1 MGGELDLAWS
11 ALEWLIYLGVMI
23 GVVLG
28 VVFGFIKIGFKY
40 APFIVVIALLVWF
53 FGNGG

>member
-1 MGGELDLAWS
+1 MGGELDFALS
-11 ALEWLIYLGVMI
+11 TLEWLIYLGVTI

-40 APFIVVIALLVWF
+40 APWIVVIALLVWF
-53 FGNGG
+53 FGKGV